1 MQFGP
6 LSMQFDAEV
15 YAEVYAEVMQR
26 LRRGYAFMQWL
37 CILCSRYA
45 FYAVEVHPRQTTLT
59 IASQK
64 TFVEP
69 SELGWHVVGLV
80 LAWVC

>member
-1 MQFGP
+1 
-6 LSMQFDAEV
+6 
-15 YAEVYAEVMQR
+15 
-26 LRRGYAFMQWL
+26 MQWL

-45 FYAVEVHPRQTTLT
+45 FYAVAVHPRQTTLT